1 MSENTELNSD
11 IKNKKDFDQEILS
24 IPPENS
30 NNHQNGKTLCDFI
43 IKEKIGEGT
52 FSTVKVAINLQTNEK
67 VAIKIMQKSKIILDE
82 DKTRLEREIQVLKIL
97 RHPNLVHLYSVIEKD
112 DKIYLIMEY
121 NNGIE
126 LFDYIVKKK
135 KLQEKEAFIF
145 YQQIISGIEY
155 LHKVKYIH
163 RDIKP
168 ENILIKPDTKK
179 LIIVDFGLSNKF
191 NNPKKNLFK
200 SACGSPS
207 YAAPEMLNGEK
218 YRGPP
223 VDIWSSGVVL
233 YAMLC
238 GYLPFEDE
246 NNNNDELYDKICKG
260 KFDIPNHVS
269 EKAKDLINKILVT
282 DPDKRLT
289 ISQIKKHPWFNLYN
303 NDNKNKISEGLDLS
317 KYIIPIDEEIVK
329 IISKKFNINEE
340 EIRIAILSNKHND
353 VSTLYY
359 LFLKK
364 KINNNKKSVADYK
377 SDLFK
382 KYCQN
387 DNNLL
392 KNYNQDLNEVI
403 SQRKNGEILQNQTK
417 NIKKDRK
424 LSFSE
429 TKRKNENIN
438 NSEDKYKKL
447 DIKKIKNDKNKLE
460 ENHKNYS
467 DDKRYKK
474 FKFQRYK
481 TPNKDLNHIN
491 DNLNIKKINNSTI
504 TKYYNFSDS
513 IHKIIKDKVSMKII
527 YEETKINSFSKKE
540 HQYKNKLT
548 QRKKLKLCSYLT
560 RKNINSIKL
569 KRNENMN
576 MNINRTEHIRTE
588 ESIKPLTSIN
598 KEQFYMYEPFDLNCV
613 FIQPRKI
620 LKEEMIFLLD
630 KNKIKYRVINN
641 TKCIIELKKEDI
653 SVSISFEK
661 LKSIDDDQEN
671 IEENKKINVIK
682 MKRLG
687 GYSKNLSSFEKIIYK
702 FNYNIM
708 NK

>member
-30 NNHQNGKTLCDFI
+30 NNPQNDKTLCDFI

-121 NNGIE
+121 NKGIE

-269 EKAKDLINKILVT
+269 EKEKDLINKILVT

-289 ISQIKKHPWFNLYN
+289 ISQIKNQ
-303 NDNKNKISEGLDLS
+303 S
-317 KYIIPIDEEIVK
+317 
-329 IISKKFNINEE
+329 
-340 EIRIAILSNKHND
+340 
-353 VSTLYY
+353 
-359 LFLKK
+359 
-364 KINNNKKSVADYK
+364 
-377 SDLFK
+377 
-382 KYCQN
+382 N
-387 DNNLL
+387 DNNYRL
-392 KNYNQDLNEVI
+392 KDLQSMFNY
-403 SQRKNGEILQNQTK
+403 
-417 NIKKDRK
+417 
-424 LSFSE
+424 
-429 TKRKNENIN
+429 IN
-438 NSEDKYKKL
+438 N
-447 DIKKIKNDKNKLE
+447 
-460 ENHKNYS
+460 
-467 DDKRYKK
+467 
-474 FKFQRYK
+474 
-481 TPNKDLNHIN
+481 LN
-491 DNLNIKKINNSTI
+491 S
-504 TKYYNFSDS
+504 NF
-513 IHKIIKDKVSMKII
+513 
-527 YEETKINSFSKKE
+527 Y
-540 HQYKNKLT
+540 
-548 QRKKLKLCSYLT
+548 
-560 RKNINSIKL
+560 
-569 KRNENMN
+569 
-576 MNINRTEHIRTE
+576 
-588 ESIKPLTSIN
+588 
-598 KEQFYMYEPFDLNCV
+598 
-613 FIQPRKI
+613 
-620 LKEEMIFLLD
+620 
-630 KNKIKYRVINN
+630 
-641 TKCIIELKKEDI
+641 
-653 SVSISFEK
+653 
-661 LKSIDDDQEN
+661 
-671 IEENKKINVIK
+671 
-682 MKRLG
+682 
-687 GYSKNLSSFEKIIYK
+687 
-702 FNYNIM
+702 
-708 NK
+708 

>member
-30 NNHQNGKTLCDFI
+30 NNPQNDKTLCDII

-52 FSTVKVAINLQTNEK
+52 FSTVKVAINQQTNEK

-289 ISQIKKHPWFNLYN
+289 ISQIKNHPWFNLYN

-329 IISKKFNINEE
+329 IISKIFNIKEE

-417 NIKKDRK
+417 KIKKDRK

-447 DIKKIKNDKNKLE
+447 DIKRIKNNKNKLE

-491 DNLNIKKINNSTI
+491 DNLNIKK
-504 TKYYNFSDS
+504 
-513 IHKIIKDKVSMKII
+513 
-527 YEETKINSFSKKE
+527 
-540 HQYKNKLT
+540 
-548 QRKKLKLCSYLT
+548 
-560 RKNINSIKL
+560 
-569 KRNENMN
+569 
-576 MNINRTEHIRTE
+576 
-588 ESIKPLTSIN
+588 
-598 KEQFYMYEPFDLNCV
+598 
-613 FIQPRKI
+613 
-620 LKEEMIFLLD
+620 
-630 KNKIKYRVINN
+630 
-641 TKCIIELKKEDI
+641 
-653 SVSISFEK
+653 
-661 LKSIDDDQEN
+661 
-671 IEENKKINVIK
+671 
-682 MKRLG
+682 
-687 GYSKNLSSFEKIIYK
+687 
-702 FNYNIM
+702 
-708 NK
+708 